1 MKKNS
6 DLYFEEWVDRNNG
19 YAIFQEIDARGFP
32 MEYILVRGIFEET
45 DGVMQASNIQ
55 EIFTSKFKQR
65 LYKAFAVE
73 KQKKGYIMEVEETIK
88 NLTIPQLK
96 SLLPSYYQYVIERR
110 IKELEEK
117 ELQAKQVPVEESLA
131 QPQVKKSRK
140 KNADSSTK
148 RKSKKTTK
156 TASRE

>member
-1 MKKNS
+1 MKKNG
-6 DLYFEEWVDRNNG
+6 DLYFEEWVDRDNG
-19 YAIFQEIDARGFP
+19 YAIFQEVDARGFP
-32 MEYILVRGIFEET
+32 MEFVLVRGIFEET
-45 DGVMQASNIQ
+45 DGIMQASSIK
-55 EIFTSKFKQR
+55 EIFTSKFKQK
-65 LYKAFAVE
+65 LYKAFASE
-73 KQKKGYIMEVEETIK
+73 KQKKGYIMNVEETIK

-117 ELQAKQVPVEESLA
+117 ELQAKPVEESLA

-156 TASRE
+156 TTSRE